1 VSALVRVTID
11 GRTVEVAAGTLVT
24 EAARL
29 AGVHIPVFCSHDKL
43 PPLGA
48 CRICLVEIGLP
59 KKGRDGQPVLDAE
72 GRPEIAWNPKPQTGC
87 TTPVCEG
94 MAVRTDSPMAVK
106 ARKGVMEFLLV
117 NHPLDCPVCDEGGEC
132 QLQDLAFAFGA
143 DFSRMADTK
152 RTFVS
157 EDLGPVVKKEA
168 NRCIVCT
175 RCVRYCDE
183 VMGDDALTVHQRGVY
198 SEISSFDRRP
208 LECEQCGNCIEV
220 CPVGALTA
228 LPYRFR
234 ARPWDLRQH
243 VTICPWCSNGC
254 SVRLGVRGM
263 EILRA
268 RGTERRGVNQEY
280 LCVRGRFGYGYVND
294 GARLSSA
301 LLRQGD
307 ALQPVAFDEA
317 VAFAAARLREIVARD
332 GADAVAF
339 LGGETLNLEEQ
350 YLFQKLARAVLGT
363 NHVDA
368 RTRLPL
374 PLAGTAILKATGGG
388 RPLPSLDE
396 LGRTREVLVLGDDLQ
411 GESPLLQAVLIRG
424 QHQAGLHLTV
434 AHPRR
439 VKLAQGKFGGAHL
452 GLAPGSEL
460 ALLNGLTR
468 AALET
473 GVVDATQ
480 LPAEVAAGMPAL
492 RAALAE
498 WTPERTAERT
508 GVPAAEIVAAARRL
522 CEGSGHPEQPGR
534 AILIGRAYTE
544 HPQAAALLQAVENL
558 GWATGTLTAAASGVL
573 YAGPH
578 SGTQGALDMGLAPDT
593 LPGYVPVGDADPDP
607 LAAGVPAGA
616 ARAPFA
622 KQWGAALDAAPGLTA
637 PEILAAAATGRIKAL
652 WIAGDEWL
660 RSAPDRER
668 VEQALARAELVIV
681 NELFLTGTAQRAHVV
696 FAAASFAEKEGVRV
710 NCERRL
716 QRMARALA
724 PRRGTRSDG
733 DIFQAV
739 ARALGADWSYRTN
752 EDVFREIARLVPGYH
767 GLSWASLLPLGPAWA
782 VEPRV
787 PASVRPVEVP
797 GLAGAGPGAAVDGGL
812 WLLSGGVLFQQGSLG
827 QRIGLLAKLAGPAAA
842 RLHPT
847 ELARLGA
854 AAGDALE
861 LTGPGGRLTL
871 PAAADENVPPGA
883 VFVPYAHR
891 EVELNR
897 LGCPAGAGLR
907 VTARRVGAARTGGP
921 AA

>member
-1 VSALVRVTID
+1 MSALVRVTID
-11 GRTVEVAAGTLVT
+11 GRAVEVPAGTLVT
-24 EAARL
+24 EAARV
-29 AGVHIPVFCSHDKL
+29 AGVHIPVFCSHEKL

-48 CRICLVEIGLP
+48 CRICLVELGLP
-59 KKGRDGQPVLDAE
+59 KRDREGQPVLDAE
-72 GRPEIAWNPKPQTGC
+72 GRPEIAWNPKPQTSC
-87 TTPVCEG
+87 TTPVCDG

-143 DFSRMADTK
+143 DFSRMADAK

-183 VMGDDALTVHQRGVY
+183 VMGDDALTVHQRGVR

-208 LECEQCGNCIEV
+208 LDCEQCGNCIEV

-228 LPYRFR
+228 LPYRFQ

-280 LCVRGRFGYGYVND
+280 LCVRGRFGYGFVNDGERLD
-294 GARLSSA
+294 GARL
-301 LLRQGD
+301 RRGD
-307 ALQPVAFDEA
+307 ALEPASFEEA
-317 VAFAAARLREIVARD
+317 VAFAAARLREIAARD
-332 GADAVAF
+332 GAGAIAF

-374 PLAGTAILKATGGG
+374 PLAGAAILKATGGG
-388 RPLPSLDE
+388 RPLPSLDA

-411 GESPLLQAVLIRG
+411 GESPFLQAVLIRG

-439 VKLAQGKFGGAHL
+439 VKLARPKFGGAHL
-452 GLAPGSEL
+452 RLAPGSEL

-468 AALET
+468 AAL
-473 GVVDATQ
+473 DAGEPGG

-522 CEGSGHPEQPGR
+522 REGPTR

-558 GWATGTLTAAASGVL
+558 GWATGALTAAASSVVH
-573 YAGPH
+573 AGPH
-578 SGTQGALDMGLAPDT
+578 SGTQGALDMGLVPDL
-593 LPGYVPVGDADPDP
+593 LPGYVPVADA
-607 LAAGVPAGA
+607 A
-616 ARAPFA
+616 ARSPFA
-622 KQWGAALDAAPGLTA
+622 KQWGAALEAAPGMTA
-637 PEILAAAATGRIKAL
+637 PEILAAAAAGRVKAL

-660 RSAPDRER
+660 RSAPDRALA
-668 VEQALARAELVIV
+668 EQALARAELVIV
-681 NELFLTGTAQRAHVV
+681 NELFPTATAQRAHVV
-696 FAAASFAEKEGVRV
+696 FAAAAFAEKEGVRV

-724 PRRGTRSDG
+724 PRRGTRGDG
-733 DIFQAV
+733 EVFQAV
-739 ARALGADWSYRTN
+739 ARALGADWNYRSN

-782 VEPRV
+782 CEPRV
-787 PASVRPVEVP
+787 AASVRPAVAASP
-797 GLAGAGPGAAVDGGL
+797 AAGDGL
-812 WLLSGGVLFQQGSLG
+812 WLLAGGTLFQQGSLG
-827 QRIGLLAKLAGPAAA
+827 QRIGLLAKLAGPAVA
-842 RLHPT
+842 RLHPD
-847 ELARLGA
+847 ELARLGV

-861 LTGPGGRLTL
+861 LAGPGGRVTL
-871 PAAADENVPPGA
+871 PAAADEDVPPGA

-891 EVELNR
+891 EAGLNR
-897 LGCPAGAGLR
+897 LGSASGAGLR
-907 VTARRVGAARTGGP
+907 VTVRRAARTGGT